1 MTEYG
6 QGREVSIDGD
16 VYSYGILLLEMMTGK
31 RPIDDTFEKG
41 LNLHMF
47 AKMAL
52 PDHVI
57 EITDPV
63 LLSERHLENAASME
77 ECLTSSVKIGV
88 ACSMD
93 SPRDR
98 MDMSRVVREL
108 LMVRDTFQGTASRP
122 ENNKYPG
129 AHGFH
134 S

>member
-1 MTEYG
+1 
-6 QGREVSIDGD
+6 
-16 VYSYGILLLEMMTGK
+16 
-31 RPIDDTFEKG
+31 
-41 LNLHMF
+41 
-47 AKMAL
+47 
-52 PDHVI
+52 
-57 EITDPV
+57 
-63 LLSERHLENAASME
+63 
-77 ECLTSSVKIGV
+77 V

-98 MDMSRVVREL
+98 MDISRVVREL